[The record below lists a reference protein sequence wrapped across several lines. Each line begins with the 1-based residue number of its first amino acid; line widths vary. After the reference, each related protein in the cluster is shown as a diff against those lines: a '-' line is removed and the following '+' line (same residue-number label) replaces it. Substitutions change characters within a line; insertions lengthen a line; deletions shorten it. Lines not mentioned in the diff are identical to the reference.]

1 MAANMVIKWR
11 AIRWLIMLPLF
22 LILLFSAYQSVTDYL
37 ASPIATTNS
46 VEVAKNYF
54 YPGVT
59 ICPFGN
65 PEVEKSLRSTK
76 NVTTFAEAM
85 QKSLKPGIQ
94 SSRYYYK

>member
-1 MAANMVIKWR
+1 MAANMGTKWR
-11 AIRWLIMLPLF
+11 AVRWLIMLPLF
-22 LILLFSAYQSVTDYL
+22 FILLCSTYQSVTDYV

-65 PEVEKSLRSTK
+65 PEVEKLIGFTN
-76 NVTTFAEAM
+76 NVTTFTEAM
-85 QKSLKPGIQ
+85 QLSLKPGIQ
-94 SSRYYYK
+94 ISRYYYK

>member
-1 MAANMVIKWR
+1 MAANMATKWR
-11 AIRWLIMLPLF
+11 VVRWLIMLPLF
-22 LILLFSAYQSVTDYL
+22 FILLSSTYQSVKDYL

-65 PEVEKSLRSTK
+65 PEVEKSLGFTK

-85 QKSLKPGIQ
+85 QQSLKPGIH
-94 SSRYYYK
+94 SSRYYFK